1 VVVAVLA
8 LFKAFDSVH
17 PLTFVVAFLGG
28 IVSFLSPCVLPLV
41 PGYLSIVT
49 GIDLPTLE
57 ERGHGQYGRIVLSTS
72 LFIAGFA
79 AVWVPLG
86 AGASALGSL
95 FHRHQVALTRVSGVL
110 VLLFAA
116 FLVGSLFLRAP
127 WLYQELR
134 FHPRL
139 GALGH
144 AAPVVIGAAFAFGWT
159 PCIGPVLGSI
169 QTIAVDDGRPAVG
182 AALLLVYTLGVGVPF
197 LVCGLAFGALGG
209 ALRRVRRYFNWIVL
223 GSALVMGVFGF
234 LLVTNQMTT
243 LTSHLQ
249 RFLQDHGMSWLVNLG

>member
-8 LFKAFDSVH
+8 LFKQFDSVH
-17 PLTFVVAFLGG
+17 PFTFVIAFLGG

-57 ERGHGQYGRIVLSTS
+57 QRGHGQYGRIVLSTS
-72 LFIAGFA
+72 LFVAGFA

-86 AGASALGSL
+86 AGASALGSV
-95 FHRHQVALTRVSGVL
+95 FHNHQVALTRISGVF
-110 VLLFAA
+110 VLLFAG
-116 FLVGSLFLRAP
+116 FLIGSLFLRAP
-127 WLYQELR
+127 WLYQEMR
-134 FHPRL
+134 FHPRAN
-139 GALGH
+139 ALGR

-169 QTIAVDDGRPAVG
+169 QTIAVNDGRPEVG

-197 LVCGLAFGALGG
+197 LIVGLAFGALGG
-209 ALRRVRRYFNWIVL
+209 ALRGVRRHFTWIVAV
-223 GSALVMGVFGF
+223 SALVMAAFGF
-234 LLVTNQMTT
+234 LLVTNQ
-243 LTSHLQ
+243 LSVLSAHLQ
-249 RFLQDHGMSWLVNLG
+249 HFLQDHGMSWLVNLG